1 MSARSSKEQINLLP
15 LKGFETTTAG
25 RVLAWILST
34 FRIIV
39 IVTELI
45 VMIAFLS
52 RFWLDAQNTDLNEEI
67 QQKQAILIASSSF
80 ENEFKDIQ
88 KRLSVFSEFSQSNGK
103 ISQSL
108 KTITSYL
115 PSDLYL
121 TSLRYSGESFEIQG
135 ASPNEKSIQQLAV
148 NLQSGTNF
156 GQVAI
161 AEIRSNAKD
170 PYLLEFKITASL
182 SNQPK

>member
-1 MSARSSKEQINLLP
+1 MSARSRSTKDQINLIP
-15 LKGFETTTAG
+15 QKGFETTTTG

-67 QQKQAILIASSSF
+67 QQKQAILIASSTF
-80 ENEFKDIQ
+80 ENEFKDTQ
-88 KRLSVFSEFSQSNGK
+88 KRLNIFSEFSVNQGK

-115 PSDLYL
+115 PGDLYL
-121 TSLRYSGESFEIQG
+121 TSARFSEGSFDIQG
-135 ASPNEKSIQQLAV
+135 ATPNEKSIEQLAV
-148 NLQSGTNF
+148 NLQSTSLF
-156 GQVAI
+156 GKVTI
-161 AEIRSNAKD
+161 GEIRSNTKD
-170 PYLLEFKITASL
+170 PYLLEFRIEASL
-182 SNQPK
+182 SNE